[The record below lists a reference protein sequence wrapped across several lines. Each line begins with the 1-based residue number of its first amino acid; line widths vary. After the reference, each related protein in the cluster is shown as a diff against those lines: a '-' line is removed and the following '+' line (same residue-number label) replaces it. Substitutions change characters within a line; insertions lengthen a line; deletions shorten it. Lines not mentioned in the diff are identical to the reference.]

1 MSKLEMIGIS
11 DPGVAR
17 DRNED
22 AYMLMADKGIAILA
36 DGMGGHLAGEV
47 ASAMAVDIIAR
58 HLHATLCQ
66 APATASEDAI
76 PPEVSALHA
85 AIQLANHAIF
95 EAARS
100 KPEYNG
106 MGTTVVVSVFQSNVL
121 TVAHVGDSRLYRFRR
136 GVLQQITEDHSMVQ
150 ELLKRGLITPEEAR
164 TSANKN
170 LVTRALGVDP
180 SVTADITVQTFLKD
194 DLYLL
199 CSDGLSDVLADTD
212 IERVMQQYGK
222 NPQETS
228 KLMVK
233 ETNARG
239 GPDNVTAV
247 LVRTGKRFT
256 RPKK

>member
-1 MSKLEMIGIS
+1 MSKLEMIGVS
-11 DPGVAR
+11 DPGRVR
-17 DRNED
+17 ERNED
-22 AYMLMADKGIAILA
+22 ASMLLADKGIAILA
-36 DGMGGHLAGEV
+36 DGMGGHQAGEV

-58 HLHATLCQ
+58 HLHASLCLGP
-66 APATASEDAI
+66 APARDDST
-76 PPEVSALHA
+76 PHEVRALHE

-95 EAARS
+95 EAARG

-106 MGTTVVVSVFQSNVL
+106 MGTTAVVTVFQTNL
-121 TVAHVGDSRLYRFRR
+121 LYVAHVGDSRLYRFRA

-164 TSANKN
+164 TSTNKN
-170 LVTRALGVDP
+170 LVTRALGIDP
-180 SVTADITVQTFLKD
+180 SVTPDITLYTFLKD

-222 NPQETS
+222 NPRETCQ
-228 KLMVK
+228 LMVK
-233 ETNARG
+233 EANSRG
-239 GPDNVTAV
+239 GPDNITAV